1 MRKTDIPKLAD
12 NDLITEYVSA
22 YASLLMNTN
31 MNMGVK
37 QLEKQCS
44 NLEEE
49 LLKRGLLTE
58 ENIKRLNM

>member
-1 MRKTDIPKLAD
+1 MKKTDIPKLAD

-22 YASLLMNTN
+22 YASLLININ
-31 MNMGVK
+31 MNMGIK
-37 QLEKQCS
+37 QLEKQCA

>member
-1 MRKTDIPKLAD
+1 
-12 NDLITEYVSA
+12 
-22 YASLLMNTN
+22 
-31 MNMGVK
+31 MNMGIK
-37 QLEKQCS
+37 QLEKQCA

>member
-12 NDLITEYVSA
+12 NDLITEYVRV

-37 QLEKQCS
+37 QLEKQCA
-44 NLEEE
+44 NLEDE